1 MADSS
6 ISMRWE
12 LRNEYFLHE
21 NPNLAVLHMSQYSFC
36 WDSVGMDIED
46 LESVGMDRNRYHSKP
61 QQVLPKR
68 ISKDFAIS

>member
-1 MADSS
+1 
-6 ISMRWE
+6 
-12 LRNEYFLHE
+12 
-21 NPNLAVLHMSQYSFC
+21 
-36 WDSVGMDIED
+36 MDIED